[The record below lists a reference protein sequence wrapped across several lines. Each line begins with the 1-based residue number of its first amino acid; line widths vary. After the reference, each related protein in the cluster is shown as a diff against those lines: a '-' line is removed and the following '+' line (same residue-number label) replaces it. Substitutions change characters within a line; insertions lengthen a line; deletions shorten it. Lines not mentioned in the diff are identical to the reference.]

1 MSRAFQPGRSRW
13 TLRAGALAA
22 ALALCAA
29 GCTHLGLAKKTVLQ
43 GSTVSDIQGQQVLNN
58 LAMFVC
64 NPNAMASH
72 VKLTGGV
79 VQLADTGELLLGA
92 NLGGPREVAPNS
104 GFARSVLGQW
114 NVDPVIDS
122 GDLALLHI
130 AYRKAVDPFDPD
142 GSNKR
147 EAYETI
153 AELANDYHIW
163 LDRRLALEIVDT
175 LAAGSDPPR
184 QQRLARLRGEL
195 ENLYAQI
202 EDLSL
207 RVDPYD
213 PQRAARGLP
222 GDVSARIDFLKEQ
235 AIRLVYETRSSAV
248 GEVRAYPRPG
258 RSVGL
263 VEQAEAKIAALA
275 ELFAEPADGTTNP
288 FAVPWVFHGCKK
300 DVPKC
305 ACLVG
310 HYCGC
315 GCERYTWVVPE
326 NMAQFRQ
333 FVLIVLALAPPTP
346 DDLAPQ
352 MSGVGAANSPVF

>member
-1 MSRAFQPGRSRW
+1 
-13 TLRAGALAA
+13 LRAAALCA
-22 ALALCAA
+22 ALALVCA

-43 GSTVSDIQGQQVLNN
+43 GSTVSDMQCQQVLDN
-58 LAMFVC
+58 LAMFAC
-64 NPNAMASH
+64 NPDAMAWH
-72 VKLTGGV
+72 VKFTGGV
-79 VQLADTGELLLGA
+79 VQMADTGQLLLGA
-92 NLGGPREVAPNS
+92 NLGGPKQLAPNS
-104 GFARSVLGQW
+104 GISRSVLGQW
-114 NVDPVIDS
+114 NVDPAVDA
-122 GDLALLHI
+122 DELELLQI
-130 AYRKAVDPFDPD
+130 AYRKAVDPFDAD

-147 EAYETI
+147 AAYETI
-153 AELANDYHIW
+153 AETANDYHIW
-163 LDRRLALEIVDT
+163 LDRRLALDVVDT
-175 LAAGSDPPR
+175 LAAGGDPAR
-184 QQRLARLRGEL
+184 QARAARLRGEL
-195 ENLYAQI
+195 ENIYAQI

-213 PQRAARGLP
+213 PQRAVQGKP

-235 AIRLVYETRSSAV
+235 AIRLVYETRGASV
-248 GEVRAYPRPG
+248 GEVRGFPRPG

-275 ELFAEPADGTTNP
+275 ELFGEPADGTANP
-288 FAVPWVFHGCKK
+288 FSVPWVFHGCKK

-315 GCERYTWVVPE
+315 GCERYTWLTPA

-346 DDLAPQ
+346 DDLSPQ
-352 MSGVGAANSPVF
+352 LSGVGAANSPNF